1 MFFIG
6 YELNVT
12 GDCSS
17 QGVGIISILP
27 SGGTPPYVVEWIN
40 PVLPPTET
48 ILGTSLE
55 ESLEVQAVS
64 PSVRTGLYPGIY
76 QINIT
81 DSAQPTNNQILVNA
95 YVSSGFC
102 TSILSVSATTC
113 GLNNGS
119 VTPSATTAASAVQFN
134 VYNTGNTLVDF
145 IDTQNGEFQIGDLS
159 GGTYYIVAIDSGG
172 CSARTSNFI
181 VLDSSPL
188 DFGFYTVPNS
198 ACLPTGEAIGKIYVT
213 GQTGTPPYTYLWS
226 NNATGSTITGLTTG
240 VYSCTVTDSNGC
252 STTKNTEVTNVPTLG
267 LVYFSAYTPTC
278 FEANGALEI
287 FISGGTAP
295 YYYSASTGNVDISYA
310 QNFTISNIPS
320 GDYGFVV
327 TDAGLCQLYAASNL
341 QAPNSIG
348 SIFVNATNSTCSS
361 TNGSIA
367 VNVGQG
373 TPPFTYTLVYPD
385 SSNDSTTISLPNYT
399 FNNLYQGSYTV
410 LVEDDSSCVFSQV
423 VNIFTSNLFEIFTS
437 TTGSTCGLN
446 NGSIY
451 VEMTTGGTAPFTYA
465 VDNVN
470 VVPNSSLT
478 SYTYSN
484 ISQGSHVISVTDAN
498 GCQQSQTVF
507 VNGTPQMEF
516 SLFAVGCGNGSEGS
530 ITALI
535 SSGTPPFVYT
545 WSNNVAGNP
554 QSITAN
560 NLTGGTYNLT
570 ITDANGCSLERS
582 TTISCSAVNSGYVPF
597 EVGTEEL
604 VVTVESEMGMLE
616 MLNDGFQDLT
626 NGNPNCILNS
636 ATFIASVSVTPVG
649 LYLQDVFYS
658 GSTLVDVPASNLW
671 YSAVE
676 NLLIAVPG
684 VQSVNINPLTNQIT
698 ITKSP
703 TNPYLSGQII
713 NISIAIEY
721 DISC

>member
-1 MFFIG
+1 MSAFQ
-6 YELNVT
+6 YQLNIT
-12 GDCSS
+12 GDCNS
-17 QGVGIISILP
+17 QGVGIISIIP
-27 SGGTPPYVVEWIN
+27 EGGTPPYTIEWVS
-40 PVLPPTET
+40 PSLPP
-48 ILGTSLE
+48 
-55 ESLEVQAVS
+55 VQTVAEGI
-64 PSVRTGLYPGIY
+64 PSVRTGLYPGTY
-76 QINIT
+76 VINLN
-81 DSAQPTNNQILVNA
+81 DSSSPTNLQFFVNA
-95 YVSSGFC
+95 IVSSGVC
-102 TSILSVSATTC
+102 ASITNVFSSTC
-113 GLNNGS
+113 GLGNGS
-119 VTPSATTAASAVQFN
+119 VTATSSSYLSSVSFDLYTSGGTLVNSFES
-134 VYNTGNTLVDF
+134 NTGQAIF
-145 IDTQNGEFQIGDLS
+145 GDLT
-159 GGTYYIVAIDSGG
+159 GGTYYIEVTDVGG

-181 VLDSSPL
+181 ILDSSEL

-198 ACLPTGEAIGKIYVT
+198 ACSNVLTPIGKIYVT

-226 NNATGSTITGLTTG
+226 NNATGSTVTGLTNG
-240 VYSCTVTDSNGC
+240 FYSCTVTDANGC
-252 STTKNTEVTNVPTLG
+252 TATKNTEITNVPPLG
-267 LVYFSAYTPTC
+267 LIYFSANTPTC
-278 FEANGALEI
+278 FNADGGLKM

-295 YYYSASTGNVDISYA
+295 YYYSASTGDVEISYA
-310 QNFTISNIPS
+310 QNFTLSNIS
-320 GDYGFVV
+320 AGNYQFIV
-327 TDAGLCQLYAASNL
+327 TDAGLCQFFAGTNL
-341 QAPNSIG
+341 QTPNAIG
-348 SIFVNATNSTCSS
+348 EVTVTATNSTCSS
-361 TNGSIA
+361 TNGLISI
-367 VNVGQG
+367 NVAQG
-373 TPPFTYTLVYPD
+373 VPPFTYTLVYPD
-385 SSNDSTTISLPNYT
+385 SSNVSTSIDTPNYT
-399 FNNLYQGSYTV
+399 FTNLSAGTYTV
-410 LVEDDSSCVFSQV
+410 LVEDLSTCVYTKTV
-423 VNIFTSNLFEIFTS
+423 PIFTSNLFEIFTS

-446 NGSIY
+446 NGLIY
-451 VEMTTGGTAPFTYA
+451 VEMTTGGTAPFTYSI
-465 VDNVN
+465 DDVN

-484 ISQGSHVISVTDAN
+484 VSQGSHVVSVTDAN

-530 ITALI
+530 LTALI

-545 WSNNVAGNP
+545 WSDNVAGNP

-560 NLTGGTYNLT
+560 NLTGGTYSLT
-570 ITDANGCSLERS
+570 ITDANGCSLER
-582 TTISCSAVNSGYVPF
+582 TATISCTAVNSGYVPF

>member
-1 MFFIG
+1 MSAFQ
-6 YELNVT
+6 YQLNIT
-12 GDCSS
+12 GDCNS
-17 QGVGIISILP
+17 QGVGIISIIP
-27 SGGTPPYVVEWIN
+27 DGGTPPYTIEWVS
-40 PVLPPTET
+40 PSLPP
-48 ILGTSLE
+48 
-55 ESLEVQAVS
+55 VQTVAEGIE
-64 PSVRTGLYPGIY
+64 SVRTGLYPGTY
-76 QINIT
+76 VINLN
-81 DSAQPTNNQILVNA
+81 DSSSPTNLQFFVNA
-95 YVSSGFC
+95 IVSSGVC
-102 TSILSVSATTC
+102 ASITNVFSSTC
-113 GLNNGS
+113 GLGNGS
-119 VTPSATTAASAVQFN
+119 VTATSSSYLSSVSFDLYTSGGTLVNSFES
-134 VYNTGNTLVDF
+134 NTGQAVFD
-145 IDTQNGEFQIGDLS
+145 DLT
-159 GGTYYIVAIDSGG
+159 GGTYYIEVIDVGG

-181 VLDSSPL
+181 ILDSSEL

-198 ACLPTGEAIGKIYVT
+198 ACSNVLTPIGKIYVT

-226 NNATGSTITGLTTG
+226 NNATGSTVTGLTNG
-240 VYSCTVTDSNGC
+240 FYSCTVTDANGC
-252 STTKNTEVTNVPTLG
+252 TATKNTEITNVPSLG
-267 LVYFSAYTPTC
+267 LIYFSANTPTC
-278 FEANGALEI
+278 FNADGGLKM

-295 YYYSASTGNVDISYA
+295 YYYSASTGDVEISYA
-310 QNFTISNIPS
+310 QNFTLSNIS
-320 GDYGFVV
+320 AGNYQFIV
-327 TDAGLCQLYAASNL
+327 TDAGLCQFFAGTNL
-341 QAPNSIG
+341 QTPNAIG
-348 SIFVNATNSTCSS
+348 EVTVTATNSTCSS
-361 TNGSIA
+361 TNGLISI
-367 VNVGQG
+367 NVAQG
-373 TPPFTYTLVYPD
+373 VPPFTYTLVYPD
-385 SSNDSTTISLPNYT
+385 SSNVSTSIDTPNYT
-399 FNNLYQGSYTV
+399 FTNLSAGTYTV
-410 LVEDDSSCVFSQV
+410 LVEDLSTCVFTKTV
-423 VNIFTSNLFEIFTS
+423 PIFTSNLFEIFTS

>member
-1 MFFIG
+1 MSAFQ
-6 YELNVT
+6 YQLNIT
-12 GDCSS
+12 GDCNS
-17 QGVGIISILP
+17 QGVGIISVLP
-27 SGGTPPYVVEWIN
+27 SGGTEPYTIQWTN
-40 PVLPPTET
+40 PSLPPVNTVIDT
-48 ILGTSLE
+48 
-55 ESLEVQAVS
+55 
-64 PSVRTGLYPGIY
+64 PSVRTGLYPGTYVI
-76 QINIT
+76 QLN
-81 DSAQPTNNQILVNA
+81 DSTLPTNLEFIINA
-95 YVSSGFC
+95 IVSSGC
-102 TSILSVSATTC
+102 CASISNVFHTTC
-113 GLNNGS
+113 GNDNGS
-119 VTPSATTAASAVQFN
+119 VTATSTTSLSSVNFE
-134 VYNTGNTLVDF
+134 LF
-145 IDTQNGEFQIGDLS
+145 SS
-159 GGTYYIVAIDSGG
+159 GGTLLNSFESNTGQVIFGGLSAGTFYIEATDSGG
-172 CSARTSNFI
+172 CTARTPNFI
-181 VLDSSPL
+181 VLDSSPM

-198 ACLPTGEAIGKIYVT
+198 ACSNVLTPIGKIYVT

-226 NNATGSTITGLTTG
+226 NNATGSTVTGLTNG
-240 VYSCTVTDSNGC
+240 FYSCTVTDANGC
-252 STTKNTEVTNVPTLG
+252 TTTKNTEIINVPPLG
-267 LVYFSAYTPTC
+267 LLYFSADTPSC
-278 FEANGALEI
+278 FNADGALEI

-310 QNFTISNIPS
+310 QNFTLSNIPA
-320 GDYGFVV
+320 GTYGFIV
-327 TDAGLCQLYAASNL
+327 TDAGLCQFFAATNL
-341 QAPNSIG
+341 QTPESIG
-348 SIFVNATNSTCSS
+348 SVDINATNSTCSS
-361 TNGSIA
+361 TNGGISIS
-367 VNVGQG
+367 VGQG
-373 TPPFTYTLVYPD
+373 LPPFTYTLVYPD
-385 SSNDSTTISLPNYT
+385 SSNNSVTLNSPNFA
-399 FNNLYQGSYTV
+399 FNNLSSGTYTV
-410 LVEDDSSCVFSQV
+410 LVEDQSSCVFSQV

-498 GCQQSQTVF
+498 GCQQSETVF

>member
-1 MFFIG
+1 MSAFQ
-6 YELNVT
+6 YQLNIT
-12 GDCSS
+12 GDCNS
-17 QGVGIISILP
+17 QGVGIISIIP
-27 SGGTPPYVVEWIN
+27 EGGTPPYTIEWVS
-40 PVLPPTET
+40 PSLPP
-48 ILGTSLE
+48 
-55 ESLEVQAVS
+55 VQTVAENI
-64 PSVRTGLYPGIY
+64 PSVRTGLYPGTY
-76 QINIT
+76 VINLN
-81 DSAQPTNNQILVNA
+81 DSSSPTNLQFFVNA
-95 YVSSGFC
+95 IVSSGVC
-102 TSILSVSATTC
+102 ASITNVFSSTC
-113 GLNNGS
+113 GLGNGS
-119 VTPSATTAASAVQFN
+119 VTATSSSYLSSVSFDLYTSGGTLVNSFES
-134 VYNTGNTLVDF
+134 NTGQAIF
-145 IDTQNGEFQIGDLS
+145 GDLT
-159 GGTYYIVAIDSGG
+159 GGTYYIEVTDVGG

-181 VLDSSPL
+181 ILDSSEL

-198 ACLPTGEAIGKIYVT
+198 ACSNVLTPIGKIYVT

-226 NNATGSTITGLTTG
+226 NNATGSTVTGLTNG
-240 VYSCTVTDSNGC
+240 FYSCTVTDANGC
-252 STTKNTEVTNVPTLG
+252 TATKNTEIINVPPLG
-267 LVYFSAYTPTC
+267 LIYFSANTPTC
-278 FEANGALEI
+278 FNADGGLKM

-295 YYYSASTGNVDISYA
+295 YYYSASTGDVEISYA
-310 QNFTISNIPS
+310 QNFTLSNIS
-320 GDYGFVV
+320 AGNYQFIV
-327 TDAGLCQLYAASNL
+327 TDAGLCQFFAGTNL
-341 QAPNSIG
+341 QTPNAIG
-348 SIFVNATNSTCSS
+348 EVTVTATNSTCSS
-361 TNGSIA
+361 TNGLISI
-367 VNVGQG
+367 NVAQG
-373 TPPFTYTLVYPD
+373 VPPFTYTLVYPD
-385 SSNDSTTISLPNYT
+385 SSNVSTSIDTPNYT
-399 FNNLYQGSYTV
+399 FTNLSAGTYTV
-410 LVEDDSSCVFSQV
+410 LVEDLSTCVYTKTV
-423 VNIFTSNLFEIFTS
+423 PIFTSNLFEIFTS

-451 VEMTTGGTAPFTYA
+451 VEMTTGGTAPFTYSI
-465 VDNVN
+465 DDVN

-484 ISQGSHVISVTDAN
+484 VSQGSHVVSVTDAN

-530 ITALI
+530 LTALI

-570 ITDANGCSLERS
+570 ITDANGCSLER
-582 TTISCSAVNSGYVPF
+582 TATISCTAVNSGYVPF

-658 GSTLVDVPASNLW
+658 GTTLVDVPASNLW